1 MAKKKP
7 EQLLITMARKPVPY
21 EMVVVFKPFL
31 PDKVRNEADSK
42 VEQIITDVKGSV
54 SVRDIW
60 GKRYL
65 AYEVDSHV
73 EGYYV
78 MYQFEAPS
86 LSMDTIKKLMNRHP
100 EVLRYLVLRKDI
112 KDTNAPKIKVKKTIT
127 RAENEENKVIAANA
141 AKKK

>member
-7 EQLLITMARKPVPY
+7 EQILINVVRKPAPY

-31 PDKVRNEADSK
+31 PDKVRNEADAK
-42 VEQIITDVKGSV
+42 VEQIITDVKGMV

-65 AYEVDSHV
+65 AYEIDTHE

-78 MYQFEAPS
+78 MYQFETLPS
-86 LSMDTIKKLMNRHP
+86 TLDTIKKLINRHP

-127 RAENEENKVIAANA
+127 RAESEETKAQ

>member
-7 EQLLITMARKPVPY
+7 EQILISVARKPVLY

-78 MYQFEAPS
+78 MYQFEAPAS
-86 LSMDTIKKLMNRHP
+86 TMDTVKKMMNRHP
-100 EVLRYLVLRKDI
+100 EVLRYLILRKDS
-112 KDTNAPKIKVKKTIT
+112 KDTDAPKIKVKKTIT
-127 RAENEENKVIAANA
+127 RAENEENKAN

>member
-1 MAKKKP
+1 MAKRKT
-7 EQLLITMARKPVPY
+7 EETIINVVRKPVPY

-31 PDKVRNEADSK
+31 PDKVRNEADAK
-42 VEQIITDVKGSV
+42 VEQIITDAKGSV

-65 AYEVDSHV
+65 AYELDKHT

-86 LSMDTIKKLMNRHP
+86 VSMDGIKKLMNRHQ
-100 EVLRYLVLRKDI
+100 EILRYLIVKKDA
-112 KDTNAPKIKVKKTIT
+112 KDDSTSKIKVKKTIT
-127 RAENEENKVIAANA
+127 KEESDSKKRD
-141 AKKK
+141 AK